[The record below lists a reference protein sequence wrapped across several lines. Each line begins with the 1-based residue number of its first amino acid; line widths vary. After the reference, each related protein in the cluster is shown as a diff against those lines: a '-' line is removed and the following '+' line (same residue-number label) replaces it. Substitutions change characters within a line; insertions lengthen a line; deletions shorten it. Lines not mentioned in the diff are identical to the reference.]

1 MVESMVAERKTAGRW
16 RAMCIQMPSRTARG
30 ASSRREAWGI
40 IAANLHSATRMI
52 KQAMDADP
60 PPALVVLPEFAF
72 QGPPKGESVTEWLD
86 KACYPVPGPITEPLQ
101 ELARSLGLYI
111 GGNQFESDPEWTD
124 RFFNTSFLID
134 PDGRVVLRYRRI
146 HTAQWVSPHD
156 FLDDYLAR
164 YGMEGLWPVVETSLG
179 RVAMLACG
187 EIMVPEAS
195 RMLMLRGAEILVH
208 PTNEPV
214 SEAEGA
220 GKVSAAAA
228 NMMYVV
234 SANVAG
240 PIGFSDGDPPVTGG
254 WSRIVDFRGATLS
267 LEDSPTETVGV
278 SAILDTAALRATRS
292 ENSMANGLLR
302 IRIDSFR
309 DMYRDVVL
317 YPANSFLDSP
327 MKHWQD
333 TSVPAAQSLQNLGAL
348 GVIAPV
354 SD

>member
-1 MVESMVAERKTAGRW
+1 MKKQW
-16 RAMCIQMPSRTARG
+16 RATCIQMPSETARR
-30 ASSRREAWGI
+30 ASTRREAWGI
-40 IAANLHSATRMI
+40 IDGNIRCATRMI
-52 KQAMDADP
+52 NQAMDADP
-60 PPALVVLPEFAF
+60 APALVVLPEFAF
-72 QGPPKGESVTEWLD
+72 QGPPKGESVAEWLE

-101 ELARSLGLYI
+101 ELARSLGVHI
-111 GGNQFESDPEWTD
+111 GGNQFEADPEWRD

-134 PDGRVVLRYRRI
+134 PEGEVVLRYRRI

-164 YGMEGLWPVVETSLG
+164 YGVDGLWPVVETSLG
-179 RVAMLACG
+179 RVGMLACG

-195 RMLMLRGAEILVH
+195 RLLMLRGAEILVH

-228 NMMYVV
+228 NMLYVV

-240 PIGFSDGDPPVTGG
+240 PIGFSDGKPPITGG
-254 WSRIVDFRGATLS
+254 SSRIVDFRGTTLS
-267 LEDSPTETVGV
+267 LDASSNETVGV
-278 SAILDTAALRATRS
+278 SSVLDTDALRAARS

-302 IRIDSFR
+302 IRVETFANMFR
-309 DMYRDVVL
+309 GVVL

-327 MKHWQD
+327 MEHWRD
-333 TSVPAAQSLQNLGAL
+333 TSLPAGRSLRNLESL
-348 GVIAPV
+348 GVITTA
-354 SD
+354 SE

>member
-1 MVESMVAERKTAGRW
+1 MTGQW
-16 RAMCIQMPSRTARG
+16 RATCVQMPSETARR

-40 IAANLHSATRMI
+40 IEGNIRCAIRMI
-52 KQAMDADP
+52 NQAMDADTA
-60 PPALVVLPEFAF
+60 PALVVLPEFAF
-72 QGPPKGESVTEWLD
+72 QGPPKGESVAEWLD

-101 ELARSLGLYI
+101 ELARSAGVHI
-111 GGNQFESDPEWTD
+111 GGNQFEADAEWPD

-134 PDGRVVLRYRRI
+134 PAGEVVLRYRRI

-164 YGMEGLWPVVETSLG
+164 YGIEGLWPVVETSLG
-179 RVAMLACG
+179 KVAMLACG

-195 RMLMLRGAEILVH
+195 RLLMLRGAEILVH

-220 GKVSAAAA
+220 AKVSAASA
-228 NMMYVV
+228 NMLYVV

-240 PIGFSDGDPPVTGG
+240 PIGFSDGEPPVTGG
-254 WSRIVDFRGATLS
+254 SSRIVDFRGNTLS
-267 LEDSPTETVGV
+267 LEVSPDVTVGV
-278 SAILDTAALRATRS
+278 SAVLDTDALRAARS

-302 IRIDSFR
+302 IRAETFADMFR
-309 DMYRDVVL
+309 GVVL

-327 MKHWQD
+327 MEHWRD
-333 TSVPAAQSLQNLGAL
+333 TSVPAGRSLRNLETL
-348 GVIAPV
+348 GLITAAAG
-354 SD
+354 